1 MGREM
6 CFECLQRRI
15 ESDLCDQLI
24 FSYGL
29 SDSPFPF
36 GSTAVVQPSSSNGE
50 GSPQFMLTYMTLHK
64 DGCLANY
71 IDQHYLEDLEARTN
85 SGSGCAVPVA
95 TDQVKAEVSVGLSS
109 DKTSSLETRLSECED
124 LQNGGRHKSL
134 YGLGCQNVTC
144 NFSGT
149 FSCFRTLPALAP
161 VARIGISSSSLV
173 EGIVSEFLAG
183 SLEDHILNSLTLM
196 IEGKRSGRE
205 SVNFLSLVGIP
216 SFGEE
221 QLPGCIRHPNISPTL
236 GMLKNSSQLNLLLPK
251 MPHTLE
257 NILHFSPDALKSDW
271 HMRYLLFQILSG
283 LAYMHGL
290 GVSHGNV
297 HPSSISL
304 VDSLWCWLPIC
315 SKFLQSSVSIS
326 KIEDSPDSEVS
337 CCFDGCPLQ
346 GLYADLKLYQST
358 DWYSIFKRWWRGEI
372 SNFEYLLILNQ
383 LAGRRWGDNTF
394 YIVMPWV
401 IDFSVKPD
409 ENNDT
414 GWRDLTKS
422 KWRLAKGD
430 EQLDFTYSTSEIPHH
445 ISDECLSELAVCSYK
460 ARRLP
465 LTVLKMAVRS
475 VYEPNE
481 YPSTMQR
488 LYQWTPDECIPE
500 FYCDPRIFY
509 SVHSGMS
516 DLAVPS
522 WAGTPEEFVKLHR
535 DAFESDRVSHQLH
548 HWIDITFGYKLCGDA
563 AVAAKN
569 VMLPSSAPTIPKS
582 VGRRQLFTKPH
593 PRRQLATLGVCDK
606 ISEAEMFPT
615 TDVTELALAFET
627 SFLHELEEAAVFSEH
642 APHLNPIYNLH
653 PDVHKELDSPGKGR
667 STKTLENITS
677 RKTGSSTN
685 TVMPSII
692 DVNYLLKNIEVGDA
706 VSAGYQALLL
716 WKPKFY
722 RSHIYSEDVANDI
735 FAVGCILAELHLRR
749 PLFDPASLAV
759 YLESGVLPALVHELP
774 PDTQVVVESC
784 IQKDWRRRPTAKC
797 LLDSPYFLATIKSS
811 YLFLAPLQ
819 LIAKDESRLRYAA
832 AFARQGALKAMG
844 TFAAE
849 MCAPNCLKLV
859 LNPLSDSEA
868 EWGCIVLTEFL
879 RCLNP
884 EAVKMLVIPA
894 IQKILQGIGPSH
906 LKVSLLQGSFV
917 LDIWDKIGKQAYVET
932 IHPFVV
938 LNLHGTPC
946 KNSAAAAS
954 VLLIGSSEELGIPIT
969 VHQTILPLLHCFGK
983 GLSDDGIDVLVRIG
997 ILFGEDFIVKQILPL
1012 LRIVILSCIDNAF
1025 ANKHETAQSWS
1036 TLALIDTLMTLD
1048 GLTASLTKE
1057 VLVKEL
1063 VEDNKFL
1070 YLQVL
1075 MQTNIGIQVVEGAAR
1090 NLLALCQQIGSDL
1103 TVLHVLPKLKQL
1115 FDELAFSQEKAGYSS
1130 IQGGSLRGPNAKG
1143 EDKNKITNRL
1153 DLVMLL
1159 YPSFASLLGI
1169 EKLRQG
1175 CATWLLLE
1183 QFLLRHYN
1191 WKWESTGESS
1201 RSGPSSLYARKPT
1214 RGESLT
1220 SEHTPDKML
1229 LNGLG
1234 WSTPQSQGKRGAKPP
1249 TVIRNVS
1256 SQHQDSAD
1264 KNARGS
1270 DFSKIDP
1277 WYWFPSPA
1285 ANWSGPD
1292 FIGRPGGSKDELPW
1306 KIKASVLHSVR
1317 AHQGVLRS
1325 IVVCQDECNLF
1336 TAGVAPGFKGTV
1348 QKWELSR
1355 FDSVSGYYGHE
1366 EVVNDISLLA
1376 SSGRVASCDG
1386 TVHVW
1391 NGQTGKLITVF
1402 AEFSTSAG
1410 HHTSSLPKAS
1420 KLNLEQAN
1428 MLHFNPLSGGILNTD
1443 GNLYT
1448 SMYYSEYLD
1457 NIVVGTGN
1465 GSLRFIDVRQG
1476 QKLHLWRSEAT
1487 ESNFP
1492 SLISSICSCA
1502 ATKQQYGNTQYPS
1515 WVAVGQSSGYCR
1527 LFDVR
1532 SGKIISSW
1540 QAHDGFVTKIATP
1553 EEHLLVSSSLDRTLR
1568 IWDLRRNWK
1577 SIPLA
1582 SRGHT
1587 DAVSDFSIW
1596 GQNVISIFRSKIG
1609 LSSLASSPDEDG
1621 QQFVTPQYLYMGD
1634 RESKNVSVLS
1644 SINVLPFSRLFVV
1657 GTEDGHL
1664 KICC

>member
-1 MGREM
+1 MEREM

-15 ESDLCDQLI
+15 QSDFSDQLI
-24 FSYGL
+24 FCYGV
-29 SDSPFPF
+29 SNSPLPF
-36 GSTAVVQPSSSNGE
+36 GSTAIVQTSSSNGE
-50 GSPQFMLTYMTLHK
+50 GLPQFLLKYMPLCK
-64 DGCLANY
+64 DSCLANY
-71 IDQHYLEDLEARTN
+71 IDQHYLEDFEARTN
-85 SGSGCAVPVA
+85 SGSGCEVPVA
-95 TDQVKAEVSVGLSS
+95 IDQVKTEVSVGLSS
-109 DKTSSLETRLSECED
+109 DKTSSLETRSSECED
-124 LQNGGRHKSL
+124 LQNGGRHQSL
-134 YGLGCQNVTC
+134 YGLACQNVTC

-149 FSCFRTLPALAP
+149 FSCFRTLSALAP
-161 VARIGISSSSLV
+161 VARIGISSSSFV
-173 EGIVSEFLAG
+173 EGIVSEFLSG
-183 SLEDHILNSLTLM
+183 SLEDHVLNSLTLM
-196 IEGKRSGRE
+196 IEGKRSGLE

-236 GMLKNSSQLNLLLPK
+236 GMLKNSGQLNLLLPK

-257 NILHFSPDALKSDW
+257 NILHFSPGALKSDW

-290 GVSHGNV
+290 GVFHGNV
-297 HPSSISL
+297 CPSNISL

-326 KIEDSPDSEVS
+326 KIEGSCDSGVS

-346 GLYADLKLYQST
+346 GLYADLSLSQST
-358 DWYSIFKRWWRGEI
+358 DWYSSFKLWWRGEI
-372 SNFEYLLILNQ
+372 SNFEYLLLLNQ

-465 LTVLKMAVRS
+465 LAVLRMAVRS

-500 FYCDPRIFY
+500 FFCDPQIFY
-509 SVHSGMS
+509 SIHSGMS

-522 WAGTPEEFVKLHR
+522 WAGTPEEFIKLHR
-535 DAFESDRVSHQLH
+535 DALESDRVSHQLH

-569 VMLPSSAPTIPKS
+569 VMLPSSAPTKPKS

-593 PRRQLATLGVCDK
+593 PPRRLAKT
-606 ISEAEMFPT
+606 SEAEMNQFST
-615 TDVTELALAFET
+615 SDLTEHALPFET
-627 SFLHELEEAAVFSEH
+627 SFLYELEQAAVFSEH
-642 APHLNPIYNLH
+642 APRLDPIYNLH
-653 PDVHKELDSPGKGR
+653 PDVHEELDSPGKGL
-667 STKTLENITS
+667 STKTLDNIMS

-685 TVMPSII
+685 SVMPSAI
-692 DVNYLLKNIEVGDA
+692 DVNYLIRNIEVGDD
-706 VSAGYQALLL
+706 VSVGYQALLL
-716 WKPKFY
+716 WKQKCSH
-722 RSHIYSEDVANDI
+722 SHIYSKDFANDI
-735 FAVGCILAELHLRR
+735 FAVGCILAELHLSR
-749 PLFDPASLAV
+749 PLFDPTSMAV
-759 YLESGVLPALVHELP
+759 YLESGVLPSLVQQLP
-774 PDTQVVVESC
+774 PDAQVVVESC

-819 LIAKDESRLRYAA
+819 LIAKDESRLHYAA
-832 AFARQGALKAMG
+832 AFAQQGALKAMG

-879 RCLNP
+879 RCLDP
-884 EAVKMLVIPA
+884 EAVKKLVVPA
-894 IQKILQGIGPSH
+894 IQKILQGTGPSY

-917 LDIWDKIGKQAYVET
+917 LDIWNKIGKQAYVET

-997 ILFGEDFIVKQILPL
+997 SLFGEDFIVKQILPL
-1012 LRIVILSCIDNAF
+1012 LRIVITSCIDNSF

-1036 TLALIDTLMTLD
+1036 ALALIDTLMTLD
-1048 GLTASLTKE
+1048 GLTASLTRE

-1063 VEDNKFL
+1063 VEDGKFL

-1075 MQTNIGIQVVEGAAR
+1075 MQTNLGIQVFEGAAR

-1103 TVLHVLPKLKQL
+1103 TALHVLPKLRKL
-1115 FDELAFSQEKAGYSS
+1115 FDELAFSQEKAGHSS
-1130 IQGGSLRGPNAKG
+1130 IKGGSLRGPNTKK
-1143 EDKNKITNRL
+1143 EDENKITSRL

-1169 EKLRQG
+1169 EKLRQC

-1183 QFLLRHYN
+1183 QFLLRRYN

-1201 RSGPSSLYARKPT
+1201 RSGPSSIYARKPT
-1214 RGESLT
+1214 HGESLT
-1220 SEHTPDKML
+1220 SKHTPDTL

-1234 WSTPQSQGKRGAKPP
+1234 WSTPQSQGKKGAKPP
-1249 TVIRNVS
+1249 MINRHPS

-1264 KNARGS
+1264 RNARGS
-1270 DFSKIDP
+1270 DFSRIEP

-1317 AHQGVLRS
+1317 AHQGLLRS
-1325 IVVCQDECNLF
+1325 IAVCQDECNLF

-1355 FDSVSGYYGHE
+1355 IDSVSGYYGHE

-1391 NGQTGKLITVF
+1391 NGQTGKLISVF
-1402 AEFSTSAG
+1402 AEFSTSSV

-1420 KLNLEQAN
+1420 KLNVEQAN

-1476 QKLHLWRSEAT
+1476 QKLHLWRTEAT

-1492 SLISSICSCA
+1492 SLISSICSSA
-1502 ATKQQYGNTQYPS
+1502 STKQQCGNPQYPS
-1515 WVAVGQSSGYCR
+1515 WVAAGQSSGHCR

-1540 QAHDGFVTKIATP
+1540 QAHDGFVTKIATS
-1553 EEHLLVSSSLDRTLR
+1553 EEHLLVSSSHDRTLK

-1577 SIPLA
+1577 SKPLA

-1587 DAVSDFSIW
+1587 DGVSDFSIW
-1596 GQNVISIFRSKIG
+1596 GQYVISIFRSKIG
-1609 LSSLASSPDEDG
+1609 LSSLACSSDEDV
-1621 QQFVTPQYLYMGD
+1621 QQLVAPQYLYMGD

-1644 SINVLPFSRLFVV
+1644 SISVLPFSRLFVV

>member
-1 MGREM
+1 MGKEM
-6 CFECLQRRI
+6 CFECLQRQI
-15 ESDLCDQLI
+15 QSDFSDQLI
-24 FSYGL
+24 FNYGL
-29 SDSPFPF
+29 SNSSLPF
-36 GSTAVVQPSSSNGE
+36 GSTAIVQPSSSNGE
-50 GSPQFMLTYMTLHK
+50 GLPLFQLTYLPLNK
-64 DGCLANY
+64 DSCLANY
-71 IDQHYLEDLEARTN
+71 INQYLLEDLEATTN
-85 SGSGCAVPVA
+85 SGSGHAVPVA
-95 TDQVKAEVSVGLSS
+95 IDQVQAE
-109 DKTSSLETRLSECED
+109 
-124 LQNGGRHKSL
+124 NGGRHKSL

-144 NFSGT
+144 NISGT
-149 FSCFRTLPALAP
+149 FSCFRTLTALAP

-183 SLEDHILNSLTLM
+183 SLEDHILHSLTLM
-196 IEGKRSGRE
+196 IEGKGSGRE

-216 SFGEE
+216 SFVEE
-221 QLPGCIRHPNISPTL
+221 QFPGCIRHPNISPTL
-236 GMLKNSSQLNLLLPK
+236 GMLKNSGQLNLLLPK

-257 NILHFSPDALKSDW
+257 NILHFSPGALKSDW
-271 HMRYLLFQILSG
+271 HIRYLLFQLLSG

-290 GVSHGNV
+290 GVSHGNIC
-297 HPSSISL
+297 PSSISL
-304 VDSLWCWLPIC
+304 VDSLWCWLPI
-315 SKFLQSSVSIS
+315 SYKFLQSSDSIS
-326 KIEDSPDSEVS
+326 KIEGSHDSGVS
-337 CCFDGCPLQ
+337 CCFDGCSLQ
-346 GLYADLKLYQST
+346 GLFADLKLSQST
-358 DWYSIFKRWWRGEI
+358 DWHSIFKRWWRGEI

-409 ENNDT
+409 ENNNT

-445 ISDECLSELAVCSYK
+445 VSDECLSELAVCSYK

-465 LTVLKMAVRS
+465 LTVLRMAVRS

-509 SVHSGMS
+509 SMHSGMS

-535 DAFESDRVSHQLH
+535 DALESDRVSQQLH
-548 HWIDITFGYKLCGDA
+548 NWIDITFGYKLFGDA

-569 VMLPSSAPTIPKS
+569 VMLPSSAPTNLKS

-593 PRRQLATLGVCDK
+593 PPRRLATLGIYDK
-606 ISEAEMFPT
+606 TSEAEIQLPT
-615 TDVTELALAFET
+615 SDVTEQTLAFET
-627 SFLHELEEAAVFSEH
+627 SFLHELEEAATFSEH
-642 APHLNPIYNLH
+642 APHLDPIYHL
-653 PDVHKELDSPGKGR
+653 DVHE
-667 STKTLENITS
+667 ENIS
-677 RKTGSSTN
+677 PRKTGSSTN
-685 TVMPSII
+685 TAIPSVI
-692 DVNYLLKNIEVGDA
+692 DVNYLLKNIEAGDD

-716 WKPKFY
+716 WKQKCSC
-722 RSHIYSEDVANDI
+722 SHVYSEDVANDI
-735 FAVGCILAELHLRR
+735 FAVGCILAELQLRR
-749 PLFDPASLAV
+749 PLFDPTSLAV
-759 YLESGVLPALVHELP
+759 YLESGVLPALVQQLP
-774 PDTQVVVESC
+774 PDTQVVIESC

-819 LIAKDESRLRYAA
+819 LIAKDESRLHYAA
-832 AFARQGALKAMG
+832 AFARRGALKAMG

-879 RCLNP
+879 RYLKP
-884 EAVKMLVIPA
+884 EAVKKLVIPA
-894 IQKILQGIGPSH
+894 IQKILQANGPSH

-917 LDIWDKIGKQAYVET
+917 LDIWNRIGKQAYVET

-938 LNLHGTPC
+938 SNLHGTPC
-946 KNSAAAAS
+946 KNSVAAAS

-997 ILFGEDFIVKQILPL
+997 SLFGENFIVKQILPL
-1012 LRIVILSCIDNAF
+1012 LRIVILSCIDNSF
-1025 ANKHETAQSWS
+1025 ANKNETAQSWS
-1036 TLALIDTLMTLD
+1036 ALALIDCLMTLD
-1048 GLTASLTKE
+1048 GLTASLTRE

-1063 VEDNKFL
+1063 VEDGKFL

-1075 MQTNIGIQVVEGAAR
+1075 MQTNLGIQVVEGAVR

-1115 FDELAFSQEKAGYSS
+1115 LDELAFSQEKAGHSN
-1130 IQGGSLRGPNAKG
+1130 IQGGSLRGPHTEG
-1143 EDKNKITNRL
+1143 EEENKITSRS

-1169 EKLRQG
+1169 EKLRQC

-1183 QFLLRHYN
+1183 QLLLRRYN
-1191 WKWESTGESS
+1191 WKWESAGEPS
-1201 RSGPSSLYARKPT
+1201 RSGSSSMYARKTT

-1220 SEHTPDKML
+1220 SESTPAKML

-1234 WSTPQSQGKRGAKPP
+1234 WSTPQSHGKRGAKPP
-1249 TVIRNVS
+1249 TINRNLS
-1256 SQHQDSAD
+1256 RQNQDSAD
-1264 KNARGS
+1264 RNATTS
-1270 DFSKIDP
+1270 DFSKIEP

-1317 AHQGVLRS
+1317 AHQGVVRS
-1325 IVVCQDECNLF
+1325 IAVCQDECNVF

-1355 FDSVSGYYGHE
+1355 IDSISGYYGHE

-1391 NGQTGKLITVF
+1391 NGQSGKLISVF
-1402 AEFSTSAG
+1402 SELPTNSVN
-1410 HHTSSLPKAS
+1410 HTSSLPKAS
-1420 KLNLEQAN
+1420 KLNVEQAN
-1428 MLHFNPLSGGILNTD
+1428 MLHFNPLSGGD

-1457 NIVVGTGN
+1457 NLIVGTGN

-1476 QKLHLWRSEAT
+1476 QKLHLWRCEAT

-1502 ATKQQYGNTQYPS
+1502 STKQQYGNPQYPS
-1515 WVAVGQSSGYCR
+1515 WVAVGQISGHCR

-1577 SIPLA
+1577 SKPLA

-1587 DAVSDFSIW
+1587 DGVSDFSIW
-1596 GQNVISIFRSKIG
+1596 GQNVISISRSKIG
-1609 LSSLASSPDEDG
+1609 LSSLASSSDEDA
-1621 QQFVTPQYLYMGD
+1621 QQFVTPQYLYTGD
-1634 RESKNVSVLS
+1634 RESKNASVLS

>member
-6 CFECLQRRI
+6 CFECLQRRMQ
-15 ESDLCDQLI
+15 SDFSDQFI
-24 FSYGL
+24 FCYGV
-29 SDSPFPF
+29 SNSPLPF
-36 GSTAVVQPSSSNGE
+36 GSTAIVQASSSNGE
-50 GSPQFMLTYMTLHK
+50 GLPQFMLTYMPLSK
-64 DGCLANY
+64 DSCLANY

-95 TDQVKAEVSVGLSS
+95 IDQVKTEVSVGLSS
-109 DKTSSLETRLSECED
+109 DKTSSLETRSSECED
-124 LQNGGRHKSL
+124 LQSGGRHKSL

-161 VARIGISSSSLV
+161 IARIGISSSSLV
-173 EGIVSEFLAG
+173 EGIVSEFLSG

-196 IEGKRSGRE
+196 IEGKRSGLE
-205 SVNFLSLVGIP
+205 SVNFLSLMGIP
-216 SFGEE
+216 SFGED

-236 GMLKNSSQLNLLLPK
+236 GMLKNSGQLNLLLPK

-257 NILHFSPDALKSDW
+257 NILHFSPGALKSDW

-297 HPSSISL
+297 CPSSISL

-315 SKFLQSSVSIS
+315 SKFLQNSVSIS
-326 KIEDSPDSEVS
+326 KIEGSCDSGVS

-346 GLYADLKLYQST
+346 GLYADLNLSQST
-358 DWYSIFKRWWRGEI
+358 DWYSSFKRWWRGEI

-394 YIVMPWV
+394 YIAMPWV

-465 LTVLKMAVRS
+465 LTVLRMAVRS

-500 FYCDPRIFY
+500 FYCDPQIFY
-509 SVHSGMS
+509 SIHSGMS

-522 WAGTPEEFVKLHR
+522 WAGTPEEFIKLHR
-535 DAFESDRVSHQLH
+535 DALESDRVSQQLH

-569 VMLPSSAPTIPKS
+569 VMLTSSAPTKPKS

-593 PRRQLATLGVCDK
+593 PPRRLAKT
-606 ISEAEMFPT
+606 SEAEMNQLPT
-615 TDVTELALAFET
+615 SDVTEHALAFEI
-627 SFLHELEEAAVFSEH
+627 SFLHELEEAAAFSEH
-642 APHLNPIYNLH
+642 APHLDPIYNLH
-653 PDVHKELDSPGKGR
+653 PDVHEELDSPGRGL
-667 STKTLENITS
+667 STKTLKNIMS

-685 TVMPSII
+685 LITPSVI
-692 DVNYLLKNIEVGDA
+692 DVNYLIKNIEVGDD
-706 VSAGYQALLL
+706 VSVGYQALLL
-716 WKPKFY
+716 WKQKCSH
-722 RSHIYSEDVANDI
+722 SHIYSKDVANDI

-749 PLFDPASLAV
+749 PLFDPTSLAA
-759 YLESGVLPALVHELP
+759 YLESGVLPTSVQQLP

-784 IQKDWRRRPTAKC
+784 IQRDWRRRPTANC
-797 LLDSPYFLATIKSS
+797 ILDSPYFLATIKSS

-819 LIAKDESRLRYAA
+819 LIAKDESRLHYAA
-832 AFARQGALKAMG
+832 AFAQQGALKAMG

-879 RCLNP
+879 RCLDS
-884 EAVKMLVIPA
+884 EAVKKLVVPA
-894 IQKILQGIGPSH
+894 IQKILQGTGPSH

-917 LDIWDKIGKQAYVET
+917 LDIWNKIGKQAYVET

-969 VHQTILPLLHCFGK
+969 IHQTILPLLHCFGK

-997 ILFGEDFIVKQILPL
+997 SLFGEDFIVKQILPL
-1012 LRIVILSCIDNAF
+1012 LRIVIISCIDNSF

-1036 TLALIDTLMTLD
+1036 ALALIDTLMTLD
-1048 GLTASLTKE
+1048 GLTASLTRE

-1063 VEDNKFL
+1063 VEDGKFL

-1075 MQTNIGIQVVEGAAR
+1075 MQTNLGMQVVEGAAR
-1090 NLLALCQQIGSDL
+1090 NLLALCEQIGSDL
-1103 TVLHVLPKLKQL
+1103 TALHVLPKLRQL
-1115 FDELAFSQEKAGYSS
+1115 FDELAFSQEKAGHSS
-1130 IQGGSLRGPNAKG
+1130 IKGGSLRGPNTKG
-1143 EDKNKITNRL
+1143 EDKNKIT
-1153 DLVMLL
+1153 
-1159 YPSFASLLGI
+1159 SQ
-1169 EKLRQG
+1169 KLRQC

-1183 QFLLRHYN
+1183 QFLLRRYN

-1201 RSGPSSLYARKPT
+1201 RSGPSSIYARKPT
-1214 RGESLT
+1214 RGESLI
-1220 SEHTPDKML
+1220 SKRTPDKML

-1234 WSTPQSQGKRGAKPP
+1234 WSTPQSQGKKGAKPP
-1249 TVIRNVS
+1249 MINRHPS

-1264 KNARGS
+1264 RNARGS
-1270 DFSKIDP
+1270 DFSRIEP

-1317 AHQGVLRS
+1317 AHQGLLRS
-1325 IVVCQDECNLF
+1325 IAVCQDECNLF

-1348 QKWELSR
+1348 QKWDLSR
-1355 FDSVSGYYGHE
+1355 IDSVSGYYGHE

-1391 NGQTGKLITVF
+1391 NGQTGKLISVF
-1402 AEFSTSAG
+1402 AEFSTSSV

-1420 KLNLEQAN
+1420 KLNVEQVN

-1476 QKLHLWRSEAT
+1476 QKLHLWRTEAT

-1492 SLISSICSCA
+1492 SLISSICSNA
-1502 ATKQQYGNTQYPS
+1502 STKQQYGNPQYPS
-1515 WVAVGQSSGYCR
+1515 WVAVGQSSGHCR

-1553 EEHLLVSSSLDRTLR
+1553 EEHLLVSSSHDRTLK

-1577 SIPLA
+1577 SKPLA

-1587 DAVSDFSIW
+1587 DGVSDFSIW

-1609 LSSLASSPDEDG
+1609 LSSLASSSDEDV
-1621 QQFVTPQYLYMGD
+1621 QQLVTPQYLYMGD
-1634 RESKNVSVLS
+1634 RESKNASVLS
-1644 SINVLPFSRLFVV
+1644 SISVLPFSRLFVV

>member
-15 ESDLCDQLI
+15 QSDFSDQFI
-24 FSYGL
+24 FCYGV
-29 SDSPFPF
+29 SNSPLPF
-36 GSTAVVQPSSSNGE
+36 GSTAIVQTLSSNGE
-50 GSPQFMLTYMTLHK
+50 GLPQFMLTYMPLCK
-64 DGCLANY
+64 DSCLANY

-95 TDQVKAEVSVGLSS
+95 IDQVKAEVSVGLSS
-109 DKTSSLETRLSECED
+109 DKTSSLETRSSECED

-161 VARIGISSSSLV
+161 VAWFGISSSSLV
-173 EGIVSEFLAG
+173 EGIVSEFLSG

-196 IEGKRSGRE
+196 IEGKRSGLE

-221 QLPGCIRHPNISPTL
+221 QFPGCIRHPNISPTL
-236 GMLKNSSQLNLLLPK
+236 GMLKNSGQLNLLLPK

-257 NILHFSPDALKSDW
+257 NILHFSPGALKSDW

-290 GVSHGNV
+290 GVFHGNV
-297 HPSSISL
+297 CPSSISL

-315 SKFLQSSVSIS
+315 SKFLQNSVSIS
-326 KIEDSPDSEVS
+326 KIEGSCDSGVS

-346 GLYADLKLYQST
+346 GLYADLNLSQST
-358 DWYSIFKRWWRGEI
+358 DWYSSFKRWWSGDI

-465 LTVLKMAVRS
+465 LTVLRMAVRS

-500 FYCDPRIFY
+500 FYCDTQIFY
-509 SVHSGMS
+509 SIHSGMS

-522 WAGTPEEFVKLHR
+522 WAGTPEEFIKLHR
-535 DAFESDRVSHQLH
+535 DALESDRVSHQLH

-569 VMLPSSAPTIPKS
+569 VMLPSSAPTKPKS

-593 PRRQLATLGVCDK
+593 PPRRLAK
-606 ISEAEMFPT
+606 ISEEEMNQLPT
-615 TDVTELALAFET
+615 SDLTEHALTFET
-627 SFLHELEEAAVFSEH
+627 SFLHELEEAAAFSEH
-642 APHLNPIYNLH
+642 APHLDPIYNLH
-653 PDVHKELDSPGKGR
+653 PDVHEELDSPGKGL
-667 STKTLENITS
+667 STKTLENNMS

-685 TVMPSII
+685 SVMPSVI
-692 DVNYLLKNIEVGDA
+692 DVNYLIKNIEVGDD
-706 VSAGYQALLL
+706 VSVGYQALLL
-716 WKPKFY
+716 WKQ
-722 RSHIYSEDVANDI
+722 RCSHSHIYSKDVANDI

-749 PLFDPASLAV
+749 PLFDPTSLTV
-759 YLESGVLPALVHELP
+759 YLESGVLPSLVQQLP

-819 LIAKDESRLRYAA
+819 LIAKDESRLHYAA
-832 AFARQGALKAMG
+832 AFAQQGALKAMG

-859 LNPLSDSEA
+859 SNPLSDSEA

-879 RCLNP
+879 RCLDP
-884 EAVKMLVIPA
+884 EAVKKLVVPA
-894 IQKILQGIGPSH
+894 IQKILQGTGPSH

-917 LDIWDKIGKQAYVET
+917 LDIWNKIGKQAYVET

-997 ILFGEDFIVKQILPL
+997 SLFGEDFIVKQILPL
-1012 LRIVILSCIDNAF
+1012 LRIVIISCIDNSF

-1036 TLALIDTLMTLD
+1036 ALALIDTLMTLD
-1048 GLTASLTKE
+1048 GLTASLTRE

-1063 VEDNKFL
+1063 VEDGKFL

-1075 MQTNIGIQVVEGAAR
+1075 MQTNLGTQVLEGAAR

-1103 TVLHVLPKLKQL
+1103 TALHVLPKLRQL
-1115 FDELAFSQEKAGYSS
+1115 FDELAFSQEKAGHSS
-1130 IQGGSLRGPNAKG
+1130 IKGGSLRGPNTKG
-1143 EDKNKITNRL
+1143 EDENKIT
-1153 DLVMLL
+1153 
-1159 YPSFASLLGI
+1159 SQ
-1169 EKLRQG
+1169 KLRQC

-1183 QFLLRHYN
+1183 QFLLRRYN

-1201 RSGPSSLYARKPT
+1201 RSGPSSIYARKPS
-1214 RGESLT
+1214 GESLT
-1220 SEHTPDKML
+1220 SKRTPDKML
-1229 LNGLG
+1229 LNGLR
-1234 WSTPQSQGKRGAKPP
+1234 WSTPQSQGKKGAKPP
-1249 TVIRNVS
+1249 MINIHPS

-1264 KNARGS
+1264 RNARGS
-1270 DFSKIDP
+1270 DFSRIEP

-1285 ANWSGPD
+1285 SNWSGPD

-1317 AHQGVLRS
+1317 AHQGLLRS
-1325 IVVCQDECNLF
+1325 IAVCQDECNLF

-1355 FDSVSGYYGHE
+1355 IDSVSGYYGHE

-1391 NGQTGKLITVF
+1391 NGQTGKLISVF
-1402 AEFSTSAG
+1402 AEFSTSSV

-1420 KLNLEQAN
+1420 KLNVEQAN
-1428 MLHFNPLSGGILNTD
+1428 MLHFNPLSGGLLNTD

-1457 NIVVGTGN
+1457 NIIVGTGN

-1476 QKLHLWRSEAT
+1476 QKLHLWRTEAT

-1492 SLISSICSCA
+1492 SLISSICSSA
-1502 ATKQQYGNTQYPS
+1502 STKQQYGNPQYPS
-1515 WVAVGQSSGYCR
+1515 WVAVGQSSGHCR

-1540 QAHDGFVTKIATP
+1540 QAHDGYVTKIATP
-1553 EEHLLVSSSLDRTLR
+1553 EEHLLVSSSHDRTLK

-1577 SIPLA
+1577 SKPLA

-1587 DAVSDFSIW
+1587 DGVSDFSIW

-1609 LSSLASSPDEDG
+1609 LSSLASSSDEDV
-1621 QQFVTPQYLYMGD
+1621 QQLVTPQYLYMGD
-1634 RESKNVSVLS
+1634 RESKNASVLS
-1644 SINVLPFSRLFVV
+1644 SISVLPFSRLFVV

>member
-15 ESDLCDQLI
+15 QSDFSDQLI
-24 FSYGL
+24 FCYGV
-29 SDSPFPF
+29 SNSPLPF
-36 GSTAVVQPSSSNGE
+36 GSTAIVQALSSNGE
-50 GSPQFMLTYMTLHK
+50 GLPQFMLTYMPLCK
-64 DGCLANY
+64 DSCLANY

-95 TDQVKAEVSVGLSS
+95 IDQAKAE
-109 DKTSSLETRLSECED
+109 
-124 LQNGGRHKSL
+124 NGGRHKSL

-173 EGIVSEFLAG
+173 EGIVSEFLSG

-196 IEGKRSGRE
+196 IEGKRSGLE

-221 QLPGCIRHPNISPTL
+221 QFPGCIRHPNISPTL
-236 GMLKNSSQLNLLLPK
+236 GMLKNSGQLNLLLPK

-257 NILHFSPDALKSDW
+257 NILHFSPGALKSDW

-290 GVSHGNV
+290 GVFHGNV
-297 HPSSISL
+297 CPSSISL

-315 SKFLQSSVSIS
+315 SKFLQNSVSIS
-326 KIEDSPDSEVS
+326 KIEGSCDSGVS

-346 GLYADLKLYQST
+346 GLYADLNLSQST
-358 DWYSIFKRWWRGEI
+358 DWYSSFKRWWSGDI

-465 LTVLKMAVRS
+465 LTVLRMAVRS

-500 FYCDPRIFY
+500 FYCDTQIFY
-509 SVHSGMS
+509 SIHSGMS

-522 WAGTPEEFVKLHR
+522 WAGTPEEFIKLHR
-535 DAFESDRVSHQLH
+535 DALESDRVSHQLH

-569 VMLPSSAPTIPKS
+569 VMLPSSAPTKPKS

-593 PRRQLATLGVCDK
+593 PPQRLAKTSEEEMNQL
-606 ISEAEMFPT
+606 PT
-615 TDVTELALAFET
+615 SDLTEHALTFET
-627 SFLHELEEAAVFSEH
+627 SFLHELEEAAAFSEH
-642 APHLNPIYNLH
+642 APHLDPIYNLH
-653 PDVHKELDSPGKGR
+653 PDVHEELDSPGKGL
-667 STKTLENITS
+667 STKTLENNMS
-677 RKTGSSTN
+677 RKTGSSTSS
-685 TVMPSII
+685 VMPSVI
-692 DVNYLLKNIEVGDA
+692 DVNYLIKNIEVGDD
-706 VSAGYQALLL
+706 VSVGYQALLL
-716 WKPKFY
+716 WKQ
-722 RSHIYSEDVANDI
+722 RCSHSHIYSKDVANDI

-749 PLFDPASLAV
+749 PLFDPTSLTV
-759 YLESGVLPALVHELP
+759 YLESGVLPSLVQQLP

-819 LIAKDESRLRYAA
+819 LIAKDESRLHYAA
-832 AFARQGALKAMG
+832 AFAQQGALKAMG

-859 LNPLSDSEA
+859 SNPLSDSEA

-879 RCLNP
+879 RCLDP
-884 EAVKMLVIPA
+884 EAVKKLVVPA
-894 IQKILQGIGPSH
+894 IQKILQGTGPSH

-917 LDIWDKIGKQAYVET
+917 LDIWNKIGKQAYVET

-997 ILFGEDFIVKQILPL
+997 SLFGEDFIVKQILPL
-1012 LRIVILSCIDNAF
+1012 LRIVIISCIDNSF

-1036 TLALIDTLMTLD
+1036 ALALIDTLKTLD
-1048 GLTASLTKE
+1048 GLTASLTPE

-1063 VEDNKFL
+1063 VEDGKFL

-1075 MQTNIGIQVVEGAAR
+1075 MQTNLGTQVFEGAAR

-1103 TVLHVLPKLKQL
+1103 TALRVLPKLRQL
-1115 FDELAFSQEKAGYSS
+1115 FDELAFSQEKAGHSS
-1130 IQGGSLRGPNAKG
+1130 IKGGSLRGPNTKG
-1143 EDKNKITNRL
+1143 EDENKITSRL
-1153 DLVMLL
+1153 DLVVLL

-1169 EKLRQG
+1169 EKLRQC

-1201 RSGPSSLYARKPT
+1201 RSGPSSIYARKPS
-1214 RGESLT
+1214 GESLT
-1220 SEHTPDKML
+1220 SKRTPDKML

-1234 WSTPQSQGKRGAKPP
+1234 WSTPQSQGKKGAKPP
-1249 TVIRNVS
+1249 MINIHPS

-1264 KNARGS
+1264 RNARGS
-1270 DFSKIDP
+1270 DFSRIEP

-1317 AHQGVLRS
+1317 AHQGLLRS
-1325 IVVCQDECNLF
+1325 IAVCQDECNLF

-1355 FDSVSGYYGHE
+1355 IDSVSGYYGHE

-1391 NGQTGKLITVF
+1391 NGQTGKLISVF
-1402 AEFSTSAG
+1402 AEFSTSSV

-1420 KLNLEQAN
+1420 KLNVEQAN
-1428 MLHFNPLSGGILNTD
+1428 MLHFNPLSGGLLNTD

-1476 QKLHLWRSEAT
+1476 QKLHLWRTEAT

-1492 SLISSICSCA
+1492 SLISSICSSA
-1502 ATKQQYGNTQYPS
+1502 STKQQYGNPQYPS
-1515 WVAVGQSSGYCR
+1515 WVAVGQSSGHCR

-1532 SGKIISSW
+1532 SDKIISSW
-1540 QAHDGFVTKIATP
+1540 QAHDGYVTKIATP
-1553 EEHLLVSSSLDRTLR
+1553 EEHLLVSSSHDRTLK

-1577 SIPLA
+1577 SKPLA

-1587 DAVSDFSIW
+1587 DGVSDFSIW

-1609 LSSLASSPDEDG
+1609 LSSLASSSDEDV
-1621 QQFVTPQYLYMGD
+1621 QQLVTPQYLYMGD
-1634 RESKNVSVLS
+1634 RESKNASVLS
-1644 SINVLPFSRLFVV
+1644 SISVLPFSRLFVV

>member
-15 ESDLCDQLI
+15 QSDFSDQFI
-24 FSYGL
+24 FCYGV
-29 SDSPFPF
+29 SNSPLPF
-36 GSTAVVQPSSSNGE
+36 GSTAIVQALSSKGE
-50 GSPQFMLTYMTLHK
+50 GLPQFMLTYLPLCK
-64 DGCLANY
+64 DSCLANY
-71 IDQHYLEDLEARTN
+71 IDQHYLEDFEARTN

-95 TDQVKAEVSVGLSS
+95 IDQVKAE
-109 DKTSSLETRLSECED
+109 
-124 LQNGGRHKSL
+124 NGGRHKSL

-144 NFSGT
+144 SFSGT

-173 EGIVSEFLAG
+173 EGIVSEFLSG

-196 IEGKRSGRE
+196 IEGKRSGLE

-221 QLPGCIRHPNISPTL
+221 QFPGCIRHPNISPTL
-236 GMLKNSSQLNLLLPK
+236 GMLKNSGQLNLLLPK

-257 NILHFSPDALKSDW
+257 NILHFSPGALKSDW

-290 GVSHGNV
+290 GVFHGNV
-297 HPSSISL
+297 CPSSISL

-315 SKFLQSSVSIS
+315 SKFLQNSVSIS
-326 KIEDSPDSEVS
+326 KIEGSCDSGVS

-346 GLYADLKLYQST
+346 GLYADLNLSQST
-358 DWYSIFKRWWRGEI
+358 DWYSSFKRWWSGDI

-465 LTVLKMAVRS
+465 LTVLRMAVRS

-500 FYCDPRIFY
+500 FYCDTQIFY
-509 SVHSGMS
+509 SIHSGMS

-522 WAGTPEEFVKLHR
+522 WAGTPEEFIKLHR
-535 DAFESDRVSHQLH
+535 DALESDRVSHQLH

-569 VMLPSSAPTIPKS
+569 VMLPSSAPTKPKS

-593 PRRQLATLGVCDK
+593 PPRRLAKTSEEEMNQL
-606 ISEAEMFPT
+606 PT
-615 TDVTELALAFET
+615 SDLTEHALTFET
-627 SFLHELEEAAVFSEH
+627 SFLHELEEAAAFSEH
-642 APHLNPIYNLH
+642 APHLDPIYNLH
-653 PDVHKELDSPGKGR
+653 PDVHEELDSPGKGL
-667 STKTLENITS
+667 STKTLENNMS

-685 TVMPSII
+685 SVMPSVI
-692 DVNYLLKNIEVGDA
+692 DVNYLIKNIEVGDD
-706 VSAGYQALLL
+706 VSVGYQALLL
-716 WKPKFY
+716 WKQ
-722 RSHIYSEDVANDI
+722 RCSHSHIYSKDVANDI

-749 PLFDPASLAV
+749 PLFDPTSLTV
-759 YLESGVLPALVHELP
+759 YLESGVLPSLVQQLP

-819 LIAKDESRLRYAA
+819 LIAKDESRLHYAA
-832 AFARQGALKAMG
+832 AFAQQGALKAMG

-859 LNPLSDSEA
+859 SNPLSDSEA

-879 RCLNP
+879 RCLDP
-884 EAVKMLVIPA
+884 EAVKKLVVPA
-894 IQKILQGIGPSH
+894 IQKILQGTGPSH

-917 LDIWDKIGKQAYVET
+917 LDIWNKIGKQAYVET

-938 LNLHGTPC
+938 LNLHSTPC

-997 ILFGEDFIVKQILPL
+997 SLFGEDFIVKQILPL
-1012 LRIVILSCIDNAF
+1012 LRIVIISCIDHSF

-1036 TLALIDTLMTLD
+1036 ALALIDTLMTLD
-1048 GLTASLTKE
+1048 GLTASLTQE

-1063 VEDNKFL
+1063 VEDGKFL

-1075 MQTNIGIQVVEGAAR
+1075 MQTNLGTQVFEGAAR

-1103 TVLHVLPKLKQL
+1103 TALHVLPKLRQL
-1115 FDELAFSQEKAGYSS
+1115 FDELAFSQEKAGHSS
-1130 IQGGSLRGPNAKG
+1130 IKGGSLRGPNTKG
-1143 EDKNKITNRL
+1143 EDENKITSRL

-1169 EKLRQG
+1169 EKLRQC

-1183 QFLLRHYN
+1183 QFLLRRYN

-1201 RSGPSSLYARKPT
+1201 RSGPSSIYARKPS
-1214 RGESLT
+1214 GESLT
-1220 SEHTPDKML
+1220 SKRTPDKML

-1234 WSTPQSQGKRGAKPP
+1234 WSTPQSQGKKGAKPRMINIHP
-1249 TVIRNVS
+1249 S

-1264 KNARGS
+1264 RNARGS
-1270 DFSKIDP
+1270 DFSRIEP

-1317 AHQGVLRS
+1317 AHQGLLRS
-1325 IVVCQDECNLF
+1325 IAVCQDECNLF

-1355 FDSVSGYYGHE
+1355 IDSVSGYYGHE

-1391 NGQTGKLITVF
+1391 NGQTGKLISVF
-1402 AEFSTSAG
+1402 AEFSTISV

-1420 KLNLEQAN
+1420 KLNVEQAN
-1428 MLHFNPLSGGILNTD
+1428 MLHFNPLSGGLLNTD

-1476 QKLHLWRSEAT
+1476 QKLHLWRTEAT
-1487 ESNFP
+1487 ESKFP
-1492 SLISSICSCA
+1492 SLISSICSSA
-1502 ATKQQYGNTQYPS
+1502 STKQQYGNPQYPS
-1515 WVAVGQSSGYCR
+1515 WVAVGQSSGHCR

-1540 QAHDGFVTKIATP
+1540 QAHDGYVTKIATP
-1553 EEHLLVSSSLDRTLR
+1553 EEHLLVSSSHDRTLK

-1577 SIPLA
+1577 SKPLA

-1587 DAVSDFSIW
+1587 DGVSDFSIW

-1609 LSSLASSPDEDG
+1609 LSSLASSSDEDV
-1621 QQFVTPQYLYMGD
+1621 QQLVTPQYLYMGD
-1634 RESKNVSVLS
+1634 RESKNASVLS
-1644 SINVLPFSRLFVV
+1644 SISVLPFSRLFVV

>member
-95 TDQVKAEVSVGLSS
+95 TDQVKAE
-109 DKTSSLETRLSECED
+109 
-124 LQNGGRHKSL
+124 NGGRHKSL

>member
-15 ESDLCDQLI
+15 QSDFSDQLI
-24 FSYGL
+24 FCYGL
-29 SDSPFPF
+29 SDTPLPF
-36 GSTAVVQPSSSNGE
+36 GSTAVIQPSSSSGE
-50 GSPQFMLTYMTLHK
+50 GSPQFLLIYMPLHK
-64 DGCLANY
+64 DSCLANY
-71 IDQHYLEDLEARTN
+71 IDQHYLDDFEAVTN
-85 SGSGCAVPVA
+85 GGGGCAVPVVI
-95 TDQVKAEVSVGLSS
+95 DQVKAE
-109 DKTSSLETRLSECED
+109 
-124 LQNGGRHKSL
+124 NGGRHKSRH
-134 YGLGCQNVTC
+134 GLGCQNVTC

-173 EGIVSEFLAG
+173 EDVVSEFLAG
-183 SLEDHILNSLTLM
+183 SLEDHILNSVTLL
-196 IEGKRSGRE
+196 IEGKRTGRE

-236 GMLKNSSQLNLLLPK
+236 GMLKNSGQLNMLLPK

-257 NILHFSPDALKSDW
+257 NILHFSPGALKSDW

-283 LAYMHGL
+283 LSYMHGL

-297 HPSSISL
+297 CPSSISL

-326 KIEDSPDSEVS
+326 KIEGSPDSGVS
-337 CCFDGCPLQ
+337 SCFDGCPLR
-346 GLYADLKLYQST
+346 GLYADLSLYQST

-409 ENNDT
+409 VNNDT

-465 LTVLKMAVRS
+465 LTVLRMAVRS

-500 FYCDPRIFY
+500 FYSDPQIFY
-509 SVHSGMS
+509 SIHSGMS

-522 WAGTPEEFVKLHR
+522 WAGTPEDFVKLHR
-535 DAFESDRVSHQLH
+535 DALESDRVSHQLH

-569 VMLPSSAPTIPKS
+569 VMLPSSAPTKLKS

-593 PRRQLATLGVCDK
+593 PPRRRATLGICDK
-606 ISEAEMFPT
+606 ISGAEMLQLRT
-615 TDVTELALAFET
+615 SDVTEQALALET
-627 SFLHELEEAAVFSEH
+627 SFLHELEAAAVFSEH
-642 APHLNPIYNLH
+642 APYLDPIYNLH
-653 PDVHKELDSPGKGR
+653 PDVHEELESPGKGL
-667 STKTLENITS
+667 STKTLENNMS
-677 RKTGSSTN
+677 RKTGSISIS
-685 TVMPSII
+685 VMPSII
-692 DVNYLLKNIEVGDA
+692 NVNYLIKNIEVGDD
-706 VSAGYQALLL
+706 VYAGYQELLL
-716 WKPKFY
+716 WKQKCY
-722 RSHIYSEDVANDI
+722 HSHVYSEDAANDI

-749 PLFDPASLAV
+749 PLFDPTSLSM
-759 YLESGVLPALVHELP
+759 YLESGVLPAFAQELP
-774 PDTQVVVESC
+774 RTL
-784 IQKDWRRRPTAKC
+784 K
-797 LLDSPYFLATIKSS
+797 LLLKPASKRTGG
-811 YLFLAPLQ
+811 
-819 LIAKDESRLRYAA
+819 
-832 AFARQGALKAMG
+832 AFAQQGALKAMG

-868 EWGCIVLTEFL
+868 EWGCIVLLEFL

-884 EAVKMLVIPA
+884 EAVKKLVIPA
-894 IQKILQGIGPSH
+894 IQKILQVNHCLNMSISSDASKTYCVFLFYQGTGPSH

-917 LDIWDKIGKQAYVET
+917 LDIWNKIGKQAYVET

-983 GLSDDGIDVLVRIG
+983 GRCDDGIDVLVRIG
-997 ILFGEDFIVKQILPL
+997 SLFGEDFIVKQILPL
-1012 LRIVILSCIDNAF
+1012 LRIVILSCIDNSF

-1036 TLALIDTLMTLD
+1036 ALALIDTLMTLD
-1048 GLTASLTKE
+1048 GLTTSLTRE
-1057 VLVKEL
+1057 MLVKEL
-1063 VEDNKFL
+1063 VEDGKFL

-1075 MQTNIGIQVVEGAAR
+1075 MQTNLGIHVIKGAAR

-1103 TVLHVLPKLKQL
+1103 TVLHVLPKLRQL
-1115 FDELAFSQEKAGYSS
+1115 FDELAFSQEKAGHSS
-1130 IQGGSLRGPNAKG
+1130 MKGGSIRGPNTKG
-1143 EDKNKITNRL
+1143 EDENNITSRL

-1169 EKLRQG
+1169 EKLRQC

-1183 QFLLRHYN
+1183 QFLLRRYN
-1191 WKWESTGESS
+1191 WKWESAGESS
-1201 RSGPSSLYARKPT
+1201 RSVPSSIYARKPT
-1214 RGESLT
+1214 HGESLT
-1220 SEHTPDKML
+1220 SECTPDKML
-1229 LNGLG
+1229 LNGFG

-1249 TVIRNVS
+1249 AINKHLS

-1264 KNARGS
+1264 RNARGS
-1270 DFSKIDP
+1270 DFSKIEP

-1285 ANWSGPD
+1285 ANWCGPD

-1325 IVVCQDECNLF
+1325 IAVCQDECYLF

-1355 FDSVSGYYGHE
+1355 IDSISGYYGHE

-1391 NGQTGKLITVF
+1391 NGQTGKLISVF
-1402 AEFSTSAG
+1402 AEFPTSSV
-1410 HHTSSLPKAS
+1410 HHTSSVKKSS
-1420 KLNLEQAN
+1420 KLNVEQAN
-1428 MLHFNPLSGGILNTD
+1428 MLHFNPLLGGILNAD

-1448 SMYYSEYLD
+1448 SIYYSEFLD

-1487 ESNFP
+1487 ESNFS

-1502 ATKQQYGNTQYPS
+1502 STKQQYGNAQYPS
-1515 WVAVGQSSGYCR
+1515 WVAVGQSSGHCR

-1540 QAHDGFVTKIATP
+1540 QAHDGFVTKMATP
-1553 EEHLLVSSSLDRTLR
+1553 EDHLLVSSSLDRTLK

-1577 SIPLA
+1577 SKPLA

-1587 DAVSDFSIW
+1587 DGVSDFSIW
-1596 GQNVISIFRSKIG
+1596 GQNVISISRSKIG
-1609 LSSLASSPDEDG
+1609 LSSLASSSDEDG

-1634 RESKNVSVLS
+1634 GESKNVSVLS

>member
-6 CFECLQRRI
+6 CFECLQRKI
-15 ESDLCDQLI
+15 QSDFSDQLI
-24 FSYGL
+24 FCYGL
-29 SDSPFPF
+29 SDSPIPF
-36 GSTAVVQPSSSNGE
+36 GSTAVVQPSNSNGE
-50 GSPQFMLTYMTLHK
+50 GLPQFQLTYMPLHK
-64 DGCLANY
+64 DSCLATY
-71 IDQHYLEDLEARTN
+71 IDQYYLEDLEARTN
-85 SGSGCAVPVA
+85 SGSAQAVPVEI
-95 TDQVKAEVSVGLSS
+95 DQVQAE
-109 DKTSSLETRLSECED
+109 
-124 LQNGGRHKSL
+124 NGGKHTSL
-134 YGLGCQNVTC
+134 YGLGCQNLTC

-149 FSCFRTLPALAP
+149 FSCFRTLTALVP
-161 VARIGISSSSLV
+161 VARIGISSSALV
-173 EGIVSEFLAG
+173 ECIISEFLAG
-183 SLEDHILNSLTLM
+183 SLEDQILHSLTLM

-205 SVNFLSLVGIP
+205 SVNFLRLVGIP
-216 SFGEE
+216 SFEE
-221 QLPGCIRHPNISPTL
+221 EHCPGCIRHPNISPTL
-236 GMLKNSSQLNLLLPK
+236 GMLKNSGQLNLLLPK

-257 NILHFSPDALKSDW
+257 NILHFSPGVLKSDW
-271 HMRYLLFQILSG
+271 HMRYLIFQLLSG

-297 HPSSISL
+297 CPSSISL

-315 SKFLQSSVSIS
+315 YKFLQSSVSIS
-326 KIEDSPDSEVS
+326 KIECNPDSGVS
-337 CCFDGCPLQ
+337 CCFSGCSLQ
-346 GLYADLKLYQST
+346 GLYADLKLSQST
-358 DWYSIFKRWWRGEI
+358 DWFSSFKCWWKGEM
-372 SNFEYLLILNQ
+372 SNFEYLLVLNR

-394 YIVMPWV
+394 YTVMPWV

-409 ENNDT
+409 ENTDT
-414 GWRDLTKS
+414 GWRDLAKS

-445 ISDECLSELAVCSYK
+445 VSDECLSELAVCSYK

-465 LTVLKMAVRS
+465 LSVLRMAVRS

-500 FYCDPRIFY
+500 FYCDPHIFY
-509 SVHSGMS
+509 SIHSGMS
-516 DLAVPS
+516 HLAVPS
-522 WAGTPEEFVKLHR
+522 WAGTPEEFIKLHR
-535 DAFESDRVSHQLH
+535 DALESDRVSRQLH
-548 HWIDITFGYKLCGDA
+548 NWIDITFGYKLCGDA

-569 VMLPSSAPTIPKS
+569 VMLPSSAPSKPKS

-593 PRRQLATLGVCDK
+593 PPRRLATVRICDT
-606 ISEAEMFPT
+606 SNEAEMNQLPT
-615 TDVTELALAFET
+615 SDMTEQALVVGT
-627 SFLHELEEAAVFSEH
+627 SFLHELEEAAAFSEH
-642 APHLNPIYNLH
+642 APHLAPIYNLH
-653 PDVHKELDSPGKGR
+653 PDDHEELDSPGKGLL
-667 STKTLENITS
+667 TKKLENTTS
-677 RKTGSSTN
+677 RKTGYSTI
-685 TVMPSII
+685 TVKPSVI
-692 DVNYLLKNIEVGDA
+692 DVNYLLKNIEVVDDI
-706 VSAGYQALLL
+706 SMGYQALLL
-716 WKPKFY
+716 WKQKC
-722 RSHIYSEDVANDI
+722 SHPHILSEDVANDI

-749 PLFDPASLAV
+749 PLFDPTSLAV
-759 YLESGVLPALVHELP
+759 YLECGVLPALVQELP

-784 IQKDWRRRPTAKC
+784 IQKDWRRRPSAKC
-797 LLDSPYFLATIKSS
+797 LLDSPYFLATVKSS

-832 AFARQGALKAMG
+832 AFVRQGALKAMG

-868 EWGCIVLTEFL
+868 EWGCIILTELL

-884 EAVKMLVIPA
+884 EAVKKLVILA
-894 IQKILQGIGPSH
+894 IQKILQGTGPSH

-917 LDIWDKIGKQAYVET
+917 LDIWNKIGKQAYVET
-932 IHPFVV
+932 VHPFVV
-938 LNLHGTPC
+938 SNLLGTPC
-946 KNSAAAAS
+946 KSSAVAAS
-954 VLLIGSSEELGIPIT
+954 VLLIGSSEELGVPVT

-997 ILFGEDFIVKQILPL
+997 GLFGENFIVRQILPL
-1012 LRIVILSCIDNAF
+1012 LRIVILSCIDNSF
-1025 ANKHETAQSWS
+1025 ANKHEAAQSWS
-1036 TLALIDTLMTLD
+1036 SLVLMDCLMTLD
-1048 GLTASLTKE
+1048 GLTASLTRE

-1063 VEDNKFL
+1063 VEDGRFL

-1075 MQTNIGIQVVEGAAR
+1075 MQTNLGIQVVEGAAR

-1103 TVLHVLPKLKQL
+1103 TALHVLPKLRKL
-1115 FDELAFSQEKAGYSS
+1115 FDELAFSQEKAGHSS
-1130 IQGGSLRGPNAKG
+1130 IQGGIRGPSTKG
-1143 EDKNKITNRL
+1143 EDENKITSRL

-1169 EKLRQG
+1169 EKLRQC

-1183 QFLLRHYN
+1183 QFLLRRYN
-1191 WKWESTGESS
+1191 WKWESAGESS
-1201 RSGPSSLYARKPT
+1201 RSGPGTYARKLSL
-1214 RGESLT
+1214 GESLT
-1220 SEHTPDKML
+1220 SECTPAKKL

-1234 WSTPQSQGKRGAKPP
+1234 WSTPQSQGKRGSKTP
-1249 TVIRNVS
+1249 TLNRHLS

-1264 KNARGS
+1264 RNARGS
-1270 DFSKIDP
+1270 DFSKMEP

-1317 AHQGVLRS
+1317 AHHGVLRS
-1325 IVVCQDECNLF
+1325 IAVCQDECFLF
-1336 TAGVAPGFKGTV
+1336 TAGVGPGFKGIV

-1355 FDSVSGYYGHE
+1355 IDSISGYYGHE
-1366 EVVNDISLLA
+1366 EVVNDICLLA
-1376 SSGRVASCDG
+1376 SGGRVASCDG

-1391 NGQTGKLITVF
+1391 NGQTGKLISVF
-1402 AEFSTSAG
+1402 AEFSTSSVQ
-1410 HHTSSLPKAS
+1410 HTGPLAKAS
-1420 KLNLEQAN
+1420 KLNAEQAN
-1428 MLHFNPLSGGILNTD
+1428 MLHFNSLSGGILNTSFD

-1448 SMYYSEYLD
+1448 SMHYSEYLD
-1457 NIVVGTGN
+1457 NLVVGTGN

-1502 ATKQQYGNTQYPS
+1502 STKQQYGNPQYPS

-1540 QAHDGFVTKIATP
+1540 QAHDGFVTKIAAP

-1577 SIPLA
+1577 SEPLA
-1582 SRGHT
+1582 SRGHS
-1587 DAVSDFSIW
+1587 DGVSGFSIW
-1596 GQNVISIFRSKIG
+1596 GQNVISISRSKIG
-1609 LSSLASSPDEDG
+1609 ISSLASSSDEDA

-1634 RESKNVSVLS
+1634 RESKNASVLS
-1644 SINVLPFSRLFVV
+1644 SINILPFSRLFVV